1 MIFKNKSS
9 IFFILISLYIITVS
23 FLWPFIELPISGN
36 TSVGILSQ
44 KFVNPL
50 NDTIRFLIFLL
61 PPLIFY
67 IIFMNIYNK
76 DTSSIKSFFYFEI
89 DKNKKNLL
97 EFKDIFLIKFLL
109 IVYVFFEFFYQD
121 FPSTTYLDS
130 LHDGDYLSAFMNV
143 KEQGKYWLSAYTVH
157 GGENF
162 FIPIITNYFLGFSI
176 TNLKYTFYVII
187 LLIKILSILLAFQ
200 ITQISSLDKKLK
212 VIFFCLLSFFI
223 LSLSSYTENN
233 YINIRDFFVL
243 IFFIFLINFYL
254 KEKNILNIFFLSI
267 CPVFGFLFHFDTG
280 TYMHFIFII
289 VLANLFFAKKFKLLI
304 MLSVSL
310 IINWVLVLGYF
321 GLQEIKI
328 MFSHF
333 LQLVTNVDYMHGL
346 EFPRPLFSLGDGND
360 GTRAT
365 KMIILILILGFLT
378 INFTFTKKKYLSK
391 NEQILLLIF
400 YIYTVISFK
409 NALGRSDGPHIM
421 LSSDWIV
428 IMLFFYVFQLVAD
441 KLKEKID
448 LKKINFNILFSILFL
463 IIIVPNFNFE
473 KLKNYKS
480 NYLLSKKNDD
490 SSFITDERREIIKKI
505 SKIIKNEK
513 CIQNFTGDLSLPY
526 LLKKPNCTY
535 FISPWLASGKKYE
548 NLFIEELIKKKV
560 KYIIYNSPI
569 YEVDNIKT
577 SSRLRLVDAYL
588 KNNYKLSLKHNDY
601 ILLNLVE

>member
-254 KEKNILNIFFLSI
+254 KEKNIFNIFFLSI

-490 SSFITDERREIIKKI
+490 SSFITDERHEIIKKI